1 MNRSSFLQQS
11 ALAAV
16 ALAIPWIE
24 SCKVN
29 HDKVLSRP
37 DFLMGIADKSTIH
50 AIGKAYVIAH
60 PDEDQANALATLLT
74 ANHPDGS
81 KASSASLVSY
91 MKANI
96 DKDFREGRTVT
107 VIGWVL
113 SQTEARQCALL
124 YLTGK

>member
-16 ALAIPWIE
+16 AIAIPWLD
-24 SCKVN
+24 SCNVQ

-37 DFLMGIADKSTIH
+37 DFLKGIMEKSTILS
-50 AIGKAYVIAH
+50 IGKAYVIAH
-60 PDEDQANALATLLT
+60 PDEDQANTLATLLT
-74 ANHPDGS
+74 TNHPDGS
-81 KASSASLVSY
+81 KATSASLITFLKDS
-91 MKANI
+91 I
-96 DKDFREGRTVT
+96 EKDFREGRTVT